1 MHVDSLYCPDAK
13 CLHASMLCGYTLVR
27 TCLQTCP
34 NTFAGVN
41 VHFYM
46 LHCNNKSI
54 DISVY
59 VQSKVICML
68 LMCQK
73 SLSIPLADYGR
84 INLQCFLTSRYF
96 VHSVSTLYTS
106 WFNTLGTM
114 HSCTGSLIRRSTS
127 SVIVISS
134 S

>member
-1 MHVDSLYCPDAK
+1 
-13 CLHASMLCGYTLVR
+13 MLQCCVVTHLLELVYKLVQ
-27 TCLQTCP
+27 TPLQ
-34 NTFAGVN
+34 AVN
-41 VHFYM
+41 VHLYM
-46 LHCNNKSI
+46 LHCNNKS

-96 VHSVSTLYTS
+96 VHSVSHNYIPA
-106 WFNTLGTM
+106 
-114 HSCTGSLIRRSTS
+114 GSILLVLTHALDL
-127 SVIVISS
+127 
-134 S
+134 